1 MLARGGGAPQKPP
14 GGGAGQSGIRPGV
27 RRLVLGGLLGALL
40 AAGQLAMSG
49 LPNIS
54 LTDFLIVV
62 YTLEFPREAPWAV
75 AVFILLEGLL
85 YGFGLWWVMYLY
97 VWYILMAAA
106 FLLGRLGVCSA
117 PAWAAACGGFGLV
130 FGALCS
136 LPYLFLGGPAAAFGW
151 WVAGIRFDLLHCA
164 GNTALTLLLYRPARR
179 ALAAARRAGLF

>member
-1 MLARGGGAPQKPP
+1 MPGREKRRAAGGQTP
-14 GGGAGQSGIRPGV
+14 GGGPGQSGV
-27 RRLVLGGLLGALL
+27 RRLVLAGLLGALL

-54 LTDFLIVV
+54 LTDFLIVL

-106 FLLGRLGVCSA
+106 FLLGRLGVDSA
-117 PAWAAACGGFGLV
+117 PAFAAACGGFGLA

-136 LPYLFLGGPAAAFGW
+136 LPYLALGGPAAAFGW

-164 GNTALTLLLYRPARR
+164 GNTVLTLLLYRPARR
-179 ALAAARRAGLF
+179 ALAAARNNGLFY